1 MSKWDS
7 MRTTRSI
14 SAKWNRY
21 PNDVIPAWI
30 ADMDF
35 GVAPEITQRLI
46 EIVSSKD
53 LGYPIQDVQDELLNA
68 FSDRYFEKYN
78 TVLAPDLALVS
89 TDVVQSIL
97 ISILTLTN
105 PGDGIIVQTPIYPP
119 FLSSVESTGRSLC
132 ENKLIE
138 TQGGWEID
146 FQNLEELA
154 KKESTRMLLLCSPHN
169 PTGRVFLQDE
179 LVQIGQICSEYNV
192 IVVADEIHCDLV
204 YSPSFH
210 IPFASLSPQ
219 WASNVITLNSAA
231 KSFNLAGMRCS
242 IAHFGSEE
250 LKKQYESF
258 QFHLRGSIS
267 NLGMIGTTTAWK
279 KGEHWLKEIV
289 AQLQDNKNLIS
300 NYLSSNGSQ
309 IGYKAPEGTYLAWL
323 DFRQTKAKE
332 SPYDYVLQHAKVAL
346 SPGQDFGSPG
356 KGWAR
361 LNFATESDVL
371 VEILDRITKSIS

>member
-1 MSKWDS
+1 MSSWDS
-7 MRTTRSI
+7 IRTARTI

-21 PNDVIPAWI
+21 PDNVIPAWI

-35 GVAPEITQRLI
+35 GVAPEISERLI
-46 EIVSSKD
+46 EVISSQD
-53 LGYPIQDVQDELLNA
+53 LGYPIQDLQDELLNT

-78 TVLAPDLALVS
+78 TVLAPELALVS

-97 ISILTLTN
+97 ISILTLTA

-119 FLSSVESTGRSLC
+119 FLSSVESTKRKLC
-132 ENKLIE
+132 ENRLIE
-138 TQGGWEID
+138 TQDGWEID
-146 FQNLEELA
+146 FKNLEDLA
-154 KKESTRMLLLCSPHN
+154 RLESTRMLLLCSPHN

-179 LVQIGQICSEYNV
+179 LVRIGQICSEHNV
-192 IVVADEIHCDLV
+192 VVVADEIHCDIV
-204 YSPSFH
+204 YSPFFH

-250 LKKQYESF
+250 LKEKYESF

-267 NLGMIGTTTAWK
+267 NLGMIGAITAWK
-279 KGEHWLKEIV
+279 KSEYWLENIV
-289 AQLQDNKNLIS
+289 AKLQENKNLIS
-300 NYLSSNGSQ
+300 NYFNSHKLP
-309 IGYKAPEGTYLAWL
+309 IGYKAPQGTYLAWL

-332 SPYDYVLQHAKVAL
+332 SPYKFILEQAKVAL
-346 SPGQDFGSPG
+346 SPGQDFGTPG
-356 KGWAR
+356 QSWAR
-361 LNFATESDVL
+361 LNFATESDIL
-371 VEILDRITKSIS
+371 VEILDRIAKSLN